1 MVDEYDLVVIGAGPA
16 GESAAQMAANL
27 GYSVALV
34 ERDTVG
40 GTVVTN
46 GGAPT
51 KTFREAALYLSG
63 FEKEKVCGVS
73 LAAMP
78 EVIYPAMTARA
89 RAVSAALQQAT
100 SDRLQALGVR
110 LVYGAAR
117 LEDGHTVLARSSVG
131 GETRLRGERV
141 LLATGSRPLR
151 PAGVPFADPCVFD
164 SEEIMELGEHP
175 KDILIVGGGPIGV
188 EYATIFSALGV
199 PVTILD
205 AAPGC

>member
-1 MVDEYDLVVIGAGPA
+1 MVGEYDLVVIGAGPA

-46 GGAPT
+46 CGAPT

-63 FEKEKVCGVS
+63 FEKEKVYGVS
-73 LAAMP
+73 LAALP

-110 LVYGAAR
+110 LVYGDAR
-117 LEDGHTVLARSSVG
+117 LEDGHTVLARSAAG
-131 GETRLRGERV
+131 GEVRLRGERGPRATYWVRPWPRWPSIRDDV
-141 LLATGSRPLR
+141 LS
-151 PAGVPFADPCVFD
+151 AGRSTWTSPSTWIRFR
-164 SEEIMELGEHP
+164 
-175 KDILIVGGGPIGV
+175 
-188 EYATIFSALGV
+188 SALS
-199 PVTILD
+199 T
-205 AAPGC
+205 GCPRSRAQE